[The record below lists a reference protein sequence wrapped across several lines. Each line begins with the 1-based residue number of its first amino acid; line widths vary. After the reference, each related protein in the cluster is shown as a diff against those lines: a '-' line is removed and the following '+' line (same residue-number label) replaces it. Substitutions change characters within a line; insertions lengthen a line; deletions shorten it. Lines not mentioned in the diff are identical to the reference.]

1 MRKTP
6 SKMYIHNMVTID
18 ITVFEIAMWVGGFQ
32 SPPPPPGWLTFSN
45 SRDLIG

>member
-18 ITVFEIAMWVGGFQ
+18 ITVFEIECGWVAFKV
-32 SPPPPPGWLTFSN
+32 PPPPGWLTFSN